1 MMNSAFILQLP
12 ILMILTPLFAGFLT
26 MGLGYFNKKLCAPI
40 TIIGSALT
48 TVFAIKTLDLVIQQG
63 PRHYYLSGWI
73 PPFGI
78 EYVVDHLN
86 AIVLTLI
93 ALVGFLT
100 AIFGQK
106 AIDKELKDRLPYF
119 YTLFLFLIT
128 GLMGITI
135 TGDAFNIY
143 VLLEIAALS
152 SYGLLAL
159 GKGKSFF
166 ATFNYLMI
174 GTIGACL
181 YLLGVGFLL
190 IKTGTLNIADL
201 AVYVSQLSSSPAI
214 FIAFLLMVTGMF
226 VKMAFFPAHGWL
238 PNAYSLAPTAVG
250 CLIAPLMTKVSIYVV
265 VRVLFSIF
273 SVSYVFNTLHL
284 AQTIIYLAIAAIIV
298 GSIYALMQVNLR
310 KMLCYLIVAEIGYM
324 MGGLFLG
331 NANGFYGAT
340 YHIIADGLMTFCLF
354 M

>member
-174 GTIGACL
+174 GTIGVCL
-181 YLLGVGFLL
+181 YLLGVGFFL
-190 IKTGTLNIADL
+190 IR
-201 AVYVSQLSSSPAI
+201 Q
-214 FIAFLLMVTGMF
+214 
-226 VKMAFFPAHGWL
+226 
-238 PNAYSLAPTAVG
+238 
-250 CLIAPLMTKVSIYVV
+250 
-265 VRVLFSIF
+265 VR
-273 SVSYVFNTLHL
+273 
-284 AQTIIYLAIAAIIV
+284 
-298 GSIYALMQVNLR
+298 
-310 KMLCYLIVAEIGYM
+310 
-324 MGGLFLG
+324 
-331 NANGFYGAT
+331 
-340 YHIIADGLMTFCLF
+340 
-354 M
+354 